1 MSTPICL
8 NKDDQFLVL
17 SDNIDQ
23 YIAKVRQIPVLDSNE
38 EQKLATDLQQHGN
51 IEAARKLVIHHL
63 KFVVYIARSFTGY
76 GLPLGDLIQEG
87 NIGLMKAVKRFQ
99 PNRGVRL
106 VSFAVHWIK
115 SEINEYVVRNFRMAK
130 IATTKAQRKLFFN
143 LRSLKKSL
151 NWLNEEEANKIAS
164 ELNVQVKDVY
174 EMENRL
180 QGQDLA
186 FELNQDE
193 EDGNYSPS
201 MWITDESADP
211 LETVEKEQTA
221 KIYQK
226 KLHKSLNQLDE
237 RSKEIIMARWLN
249 EDQKAT
255 LQSLADKY
263 QVSPERIR
271 QIEAQAI
278 KQLKNTINSAN

>member
-201 MWITDESADP
+201 MWVTDESADP

-249 EDQKAT
+249 EDQKVT

>member
-193 EDGNYSPS
+193 EDNNYSPS